1 MGMDPDVKKW
11 KRQARRAGWRIRT
24 GGPHEH
30 WLSPD
35 GITRVTV
42 SGSTMKTF
50 SRNNLRAQ
58 LRRAGLTV

>member
-1 MGMDPDVKKW
+1 MGMDHDVKKW
-11 KRQARRAGWRIRT
+11 KRQARQAGWRINPR
-24 GGPHEH
+24 GPHEK
-30 WLSPD
+30 WYSPD
-35 GITRVTV
+35 GVTTVTV